1 MRYPTTTDRSLEAA
15 DLAKLVGGAAA
26 GALLMYLLDP
36 DRGSARRASSTTALK
51 NAGSRTGSALGN
63 AWHGIGERIGSA
75 ARQAGDTASE
85 LLDEAGK
92 TGGKLLESASSSAS
106 KYIDD
111 AGKYASDVGARA
123 SKYADDVSK
132 RAGKYA
138 DEVGS
143 RASKYADDVG
153 NGASRAYDAVKPNGA
168 ARHTYEDARDG
179 ASHLLDSATES
190 ASAAASRLSR
200 MASQAAGSA
209 SRALHLNEGDALASL
224 LRNPAVVGGGILGL
238 IGLFRRSPLAA
249 AAGVAGLVLAA
260 RSGGSGPSVVSNLLG
275 SGSGRAKRIELEKT
289 IRIDAAPDE
298 VYEMWNNYENFP
310 RFMSHVVDVR
320 DMGRRRSH
328 WTVQGPAGTQ
338 FEFDSVLTEQTKN
351 RRLAWRSE
359 PGAQIPNSGS
369 VEFEPHRGGTRVTVR
384 LSYSPPAGALGHAVA
399 SLFGSDPKGQ
409 MDDDLAR
416 MKHYIERGN
425 IAHGAAQRDKPRG
438 RFLH

>member
-1 MRYPTTTDRSLEAA
+1 
-15 DLAKLVGGAAA
+15 VGGAAA

-36 DRGSARRASSTTALK
+36 DRGSARRATSTTVLK

-75 ARQAGDTASE
+75 ARQAGDVASD
-85 LLDEAGK
+85 LLDDAAK
-92 TGGKLLESASSSAS
+92 TGGKMLDDASSSA
-106 KYIDD
+106 
-111 AGKYASDVGARA
+111 GKYLDEVG
-123 SKYADDVSK
+123 S

-138 DEVGS
+138 DEAGT
-143 RASKYADDVG
+143 RASRMLDSA
-153 NGASRAYDAVKPNGA
+153 KPNGS
-168 ARHTYEDARDG
+168 ARRTYEDARDS
-179 ASHLLDSATES
+179 ASDLIDSATDS
-190 ASAAASRLSR
+190 ASAAASRFGR
-200 MASQAAGSA
+200 MASQAVGSA
-209 SRALHLNEGDALASL
+209 SHALHLDDRDLVSSL

-238 IGLFRRSPLAA
+238 IGLFRRSPLVA
-249 AAGVAGLVLAA
+249 AAGVAGLALAA
-260 RSGGSGPSVVSNLLG
+260 RSSGGSGSVVSNLLG
-275 SGSGRAKRIELEKT
+275 SGRGKRIEVEKS
-289 IRIDAAPDE
+289 IRVDAAPDE
-298 VYEMWNNYENFP
+298 VYDMWTHYENFP
-310 RFMSHVVDVR
+310 RFMSHVVEVR
-320 DMGRRRSH
+320 DIGRRRSH

-369 VEFEPHRGGTRVTVR
+369 VDFEPYRGGTRVTVR

-416 MKHYIERGN
+416 MKQYIERGA
-425 IAHGAAQRDKPRG
+425 IPHDAAQRDKPRG

>member
-1 MRYPTTTDRSLEAA
+1 MRYPTTTDHSLEAA
-15 DLAKLVGGAAA
+15 DLAKLLGGAAA

-36 DRGSARRASSTTALK
+36 DRGSARRATSTTALK

-63 AWHGIGERIGSA
+63 AWHGIGERIGST
-75 ARQAGDTASE
+75 ARHAGDAASE
-85 LLDEAGK
+85 LLENAGK
-92 TGGKLLESASSSAS
+92 TGGKMLDDASSS
-106 KYIDD
+106 
-111 AGKYASDVGARA
+111 
-123 SKYADDVSK
+123 
-132 RAGKYA
+132 AGKYA
-138 DEVGS
+138 DEAGA
-143 RASKYADDVG
+143 RASRMLESA
-153 NGASRAYDAVKPNGA
+153 KPNGS
-168 ARHTYEDARDG
+168 ARRTYEDARDS
-179 ASHLLDSATES
+179 ASSLIDSAADS
-190 ASAAASRLSR
+190 ASAAASRFGR

-209 SRALHLNEGDALASL
+209 SRALHLDEGDALSSL

-249 AAGVAGLVLAA
+249 AAGVVGLALAA
-260 RSGGSGPSVVSNLLG
+260 RSSGGSGSVVSNLLG
-275 SGSGRAKRIELEKT
+275 GGRGKRIELEKT

-298 VYEMWNNYENFP
+298 VYDMWTNYENFP
-310 RFMSHVVDVR
+310 RFMSHVVEVR
-320 DMGRRRSH
+320 DIGKRRSH

-338 FEFDSVLTEQTKN
+338 FEFDSVLTEQTRN

-416 MKHYIERGN
+416 MKHYIERGA
-425 IAHGAAQRDKPRG
+425 IPHDAAQRDKPRG